1 MLVGL
6 LVLCGV
12 IASAQSAT
20 VRTDQKTEPAKKA
33 LDVEAAVKD
42 FLANGEV
49 FQSLKSPASSM
60 FAKIKASNRQS
71 KTQLEQ
77 PKVVPEK
84 KKSGAAA
91 KVRKAHIDRRPDLL
105 RTARAEGQRM
115 HKIVIGCKPKNIKE
129 LEEKLLDVSYPSR

>member
-1 MLVGL
+1 MLVGF

-12 IASAQSAT
+12 IASAQSASA
-20 VRTDQKTEPAKKA
+20 RTDQKTEPAKKA

-60 FAKIKASNRQS
+60 LAKIKASNRQS
-71 KTQLEQ
+71 EIHLEK
-77 PKVVPEK
+77 PKVVPG
-84 KKSGAAA
+84 KKSGAAT

-105 RTARAEGQRM
+105 RTARAEGQRK